1 MRKIPKHFQD
11 VAKMFPKIIQ
21 SYENLAGECSK
32 AGPLSEKEQA
42 LVKLGVAI
50 GSRMEGSVHSQVR
63 KGLDFGLKPDEIRH
77 AVLLALTAIG
87 FPSAMASMAWAND
100 LIKKIE

>member
-11 VAKMFPKIIQ
+11 VRKMFPQVIN
-21 SYENLAGECSK
+21 SYETLASECSE
-32 AGPLSEKEQA
+32 AGPLNEREQA
-42 LVKLGVAI
+42 LVKLGIAI

-63 KGLDFGLKPDEIRH
+63 KGLDCGLKPNEMRH

-87 FPSAMASMAWAND
+87 FPSSMASLAWVND
-100 LIKKIE
+100 LLKKSK